1 MALAFDLTRS
11 LDATDWSIL
20 RELQDDARISWSELG
35 RRVSLSPPAV
45 ADRVRRLE
53 DAGIISG
60 YRAAIGLPAAGYSIT
75 AFIRIAVKDA
85 YERTYER
92 FEQHLAAAPE
102 ILECHHLTGDDCF
115 IAKVAATSVEHLEQ
129 VIREL
134 SRFGRTTTSIVL
146 STPVS
151 RRVIEPAAV

>member
-1 MALAFDLTRS
+1 MALTFDLTRS
-11 LDATDWSIL
+11 LDDLDWAIL
-20 RELQDDARISWSELG
+20 RELQEDARVSWSELG
-35 RRVSLSPPAV
+35 RRVALSPPAV

-53 DAGIISG
+53 EAGVISG
-60 YRAAIGLPAAGYSIT
+60 YRAEIGLPAAGYSIT

-85 YERTYER
+85 YDRTYER
-92 FEQHLAAAPE
+92 FEAHLAGAPE
-102 ILECHHLTGDDCF
+102 VLECHHLTGEDCF
-115 IAKVAATSVEHLEQ
+115 IAKVAATSVEHLER